1 MGIVSGGLC
10 TVWWLP
16 FRTDARPPLMTTPLP
31 AGPCAR
37 LGRCPSAMRGCRRGR
52 PPRLPWPLCLPK
64 VWPGTGGRA
73 YQDKDSV
80 NVVGHNDKWFGLHAG
95 IEGGHLVVQQSGRSF
110 RVLQPHCPIH
120 HLAEQEF
127 TVLGAD
133 RQRIR
138 TPLCV
143 IVRRSIGGGIDTVS
157 RVILSGFLWGC
168 RRVGTG
174 ARTVRNLWRVPQQGC
189 VVHGFLRKVPASTC
203 RLHSGRNASTTQDP
217 CLERRGVSGAEP
229 LSRESA
235 AIEVMWLLL
244 APHSRPGEPGKVS
257 RTQEKARLGEHV
269 DALSSWKGMS
279 IRVKSGSSGMRN
291 RSPIGRER
299 SGSLRVLTAPR
310 GSVIVCRSRAVCVS
324 EHGRHVPRSPV

>member
-95 IEGGHLVVQQSGRSF
+95 IEGGHLVVQPSGRSF

-174 ARTVRNLWRVPQQGC
+174 AWGSYGEKFMACSPAGVRRSRFPSQSSGKYLSLALRT
-189 VVHGFLRKVPASTC
+189 K
-203 RLHSGRNASTTQDP
+203 RLHHPR
-217 CLERRGVSGAEP
+217 P
-229 LSRESA
+229 LS
-235 AIEVMWLLL
+235 
-244 APHSRPGEPGKVS
+244 
-257 RTQEKARLGEHV
+257 
-269 DALSSWKGMS
+269 
-279 IRVKSGSSGMRN
+279 
-291 RSPIGRER
+291 
-299 SGSLRVLTAPR
+299 
-310 GSVIVCRSRAVCVS
+310 
-324 EHGRHVPRSPV
+324 